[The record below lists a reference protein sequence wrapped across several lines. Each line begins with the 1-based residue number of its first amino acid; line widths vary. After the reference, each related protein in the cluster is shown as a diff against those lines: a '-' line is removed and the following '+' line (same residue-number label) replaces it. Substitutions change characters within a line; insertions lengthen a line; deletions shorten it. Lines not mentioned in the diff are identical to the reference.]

1 MTYDWEKLD
10 DLCLQYYID
19 RDPSHGIDHISS
31 VLNNLDLLLEC
42 YIPSL
47 SHLDQ
52 TLTRASAL
60 LHDAYDPKYID
71 DPSNIKK
78 TIRQDLV
85 KFGLSNRDVDII
97 FTVIKNVSFTREKTR
112 RNQGKKIILNDRI
125 MVIRNLVSDSDKL
138 EAIGIDSITR
148 MIQYREEL
156 GRRFEQEYS
165 LDKIFNDIREQCIER
180 CYILLT
186 RNYIKT
192 EKAREIAKQKI
203 VEMKKI
209 VDDDKIL
216 VNFIIRYL
224 NIM

>member
-10 DLCLQYYID
+10 NLCLQYYID
-19 RDPSHGIDHISS
+19 RDPSHGIDHITS
-31 VLNNLDLLLEC
+31 VLNNLDLLLESLDS
-42 YIPSL
+42 SL

-52 TLTRASAL
+52 TLARASAL

-78 TIRQDLV
+78 TIRQHLV
-85 KFGLSNRDVDII
+85 TFGLSNEDVDII
-97 FTVIKNVSFTREKTR
+97 STVIKNVSFTREKTR
-112 RNQGKKIILNDRI
+112 RKKGKNIILNDRI
-125 MVIRNLVSDSDKL
+125 MLIRNLVSDSDKL

-148 MIQYREEL
+148 MIQYREGL
-156 GRRFEQEYS
+156 GIRFEQEYS
-165 LDKIFNDIREQCIER
+165 LDKIFNDIREQCRER

-186 RNYIKT
+186 ENYIKT
-192 EKAREIAKQKI
+192 VKAREIAKQKI
-203 VEMKKI
+203 IEMKKI

-216 VNFIIRYL
+216 ANFILRYL